1 MSRRSEIP
9 EVDIVETE
17 KVELKEPLL
26 IFGFVGA
33 GLVAQIA
40 VNQIID
46 QLNMK
51 EIAHVRSRYIPPSV
65 VFIDGKLK
73 HPFRVYS
80 DEEGRLCVVLYD
92 TPLLYPTA
100 KRMSSGLRSR
110 VKHPPLGRYLN
121 DFMGILAHSPRLR
134 RSEHSLG
141 GDLAPLSG

>member
-1 MSRRSEIP
+1 LSRRSEIP

-73 HPFRVYS
+73 HPFRVYLIGTLRFLAS
-80 DEEGRLCVVLYD
+80 VGAFFGILTSRG
-92 TPLLYPTA
+92 PLLRAASALSGRP
-100 KRMSSGLRSR
+100 SSGN
-110 VKHPPLGRYLN
+110 VK
-121 DFMGILAHSPRLR
+121 PR
-134 RSEHSLG
+134 
-141 GDLAPLSG
+141 